1 MEDTGQV
8 MVARGDRVLTAI
20 AIDREAEEEVLAMMI
35 EDEDI
40 EMVIRGFMADAES
53 TDIIEIRIDSWKVGT
68 IGPDARKMER
78 ILRRDAC
85 PVCTRTSFWIEDDE
99 VRAAC
104 HDRLCKAWIE
114 PNSVDEDRI
123 DCGWPSAQK
132 TRACSSFGEAKRVLT
147 RMRAEAE
154 ANTVET
160 TDVVDASEF

>member
-1 MEDTGQV
+1 

-20 AIDREAEEEVLAMMI
+20 AIDREGGEEVLAMMV
-35 EDEDI
+35 EDEDL

-53 TDIIEIRIDSWKVGT
+53 TDVVEIRIDNWTVGT
-68 IGPDARKMER
+68 IGPDAREMKR

-85 PVCTRTSFWIEDDE
+85 PVCTRTSFWIEGE
-99 VRAAC
+99 EIRAAC

-114 PNSVDEDRI
+114 PNSVDDERI

-147 RMRAEAE
+147 QMRAEAE
-154 ANTVET
+154 ANAAET
-160 TDVVDASEF
+160 TDVVDVSEF